1 MKLRYGTIEQF
12 GAALRDTL
20 PNGRAV
26 LYSSQLWQQ
35 QKRCAECSWQGM
47 SHREIF
53 RATCVATKLRSK
65 LPEKL
70 PSVTQALSSFLRLWC
85 CFGRGGE
92 TLKFGI
98 KRDDKGLIATV
109 KR

>member
-35 QKRCAECSWQGM
+35 PKRCAECSWQGM